1 MNKLVLGLAAGIAL
15 SVSTISTTAMAQD
28 FSGERVEWIV
38 PFKEGGG
45 TDVWARFFLPKV
57 TESLPGNP
65 TVVIKNIPGGGS
77 INGANQ
83 FDARAKSDGT
93 NIFGSTASTLFYY
106 LLGDKRARYEPKD
119 WQAVFA
125 TPTGGVLYINPE
137 LGIKDA
143 KDLAKLKDT
152 ELAFPSLGPTSL
164 DLVPLLAMDMLGL
177 KIKPVFGM
185 DRSAGRLAFER
196 GEVNIDYQTSA
207 PYIQKVQPLVD
218 QGTALPLLTW
228 GILDDNGNIVRDPSF
243 PDLPTFTEV
252 YEMVHGKKPE
262 GQVYDVWK
270 TFFIAGFAAQKIM
283 FLPKDASADTL
294 NTYRETM
301 VKIASQPG
309 FKEEASNAIGD
320 YDQIV
325 GKSIE
330 PAVKMIFSLSDENK
344 AWIQS
349 WLTKNYN
356 VKF

>member
-1 MNKLVLGLAAGIAL
+1 MKKLAYGLAAGLAL
-15 SVSTISTTAMAQD
+15 SLSAISTTATAQD
-28 FSGERVEWIV
+28 FSGERIEWIV

-45 TDVWARFFLPKV
+45 TDTWARFFLPKV
-57 TESLPGNP
+57 SESLPGSP

-83 FDARAKSDGT
+83 FNARAKDDGT

-125 TPTGGVLYINPE
+125 TPTGGVLYVSPK
-137 LGIKDA
+137 LGVKTAD
-143 KDLAKLKDT
+143 DLVKLKDQQ
-152 ELAFPSLGPTSL
+152 LAFPSLGPTSL

-177 KIKPVFGM
+177 NIKPVFGM

-196 GEVNIDYQTSA
+196 GEVSIDYQTSA
-207 PYIQKVQPLVD
+207 PFIQKVQPLVE
-218 QGTALPLLTW
+218 QGTAVPILTW

-243 PDLPTFTEV
+243 PDLPTFSEV
-252 YEMVHGKKPE
+252 YEKIHGMKPA
-262 GQVYDVWK
+262 GQKFDVWK

-283 FLPKDASADTL
+283 FLPKDASEDTL

-301 VKIASQPG
+301 VKVVKQPG
-309 FKEEASNAIGD
+309 FKDQARNAIGD

-325 GKSIE
+325 GKNIDS
-330 PAVKMIFSLSDENK
+330 AVKMIFSLSDENK

-349 WLTKNYN
+349 WLTENYN